1 MSRFLFDADSMN
13 ALSQK
18 FQNEAG
24 TIQGL
29 KSSLDSQVHGVLGS
43 GYDGPAARRFGE
55 EWDSHFRPALEQLN
69 VALMEASA
77 EIRHR
82 LAAGTQAGS

>member
-1 MSRFLFDADSMN
+1 MTRFLVDADSMN

-18 FQNEAG
+18 FVAEAG
-24 TIQGL
+24 TIAGL
-29 KSSLDSQVHGVLGS
+29 RSALDSQVHGVIGS

-55 EWDSHFRPALEQLN
+55 EWNTHFRPALEQLN
-69 VALMEASA
+69 MALTDAAA
-77 EIRHR
+77 EIRSR